1 MCQHSNIHVYLLCL
15 GLGVLIVGAFPL
27 IVKTNVS
34 FAALVICQDWPH
46 VDEVLGQGDALAV
59 PADGDGPV
67 QVGGGV
73 AVLAVGDADHR
84 AADLSE
90 TNTTQNRFPVW
101 HSISSFKIARLSPSH
116 LKN

>member
-1 MCQHSNIHVYLLCL
+1 M
-15 GLGVLIVGAFPL
+15 IVGPGDL
-27 IVKTNVS
+27 
-34 FAALVICQDWPH
+34 PH
-46 VDEVLGQGDALAV
+46 VDQILSQSHGLAV

-90 TNTTQNRFPVW
+90 TNTSQNRFPVW
-101 HSISSFKIARLSPSH
+101 NSISSFKIARLSPSH

>member
-1 MCQHSNIHVYLLCL
+1 MFLFWSAGSVQFWILSEGIP
-15 GLGVLIVGAFPL
+15 GKGIFRVGGGQEL
-27 IVKTNVS
+27 H
-34 FAALVICQDWPH
+34 WPH

-59 PADGDGPV
+59 PADGDGSV

-90 TNTTQNRFPVW
+90 TNTSQNRFPVW
-101 HSISSFKIARLSPSH
+101 NSISSFKIARLSPSH

>member
-1 MCQHSNIHVYLLCL
+1 MV
-15 GLGVLIVGAFPL
+15 VL
-27 IVKTNVS
+27 
-34 FAALVICQDWPH
+34 PH
-46 VDEVLGQGDALAV
+46 VDQILGQSHGLAV

-90 TNTTQNRFPVW
+90 TNTSQNIFPV
-101 HSISSFKIARLSPSH
+101 
-116 LKN
+116 

>member
-1 MCQHSNIHVYLLCL
+1 MLD
-15 GLGVLIVGAFPL
+15 
-27 IVKTNVS
+27 T
-34 FAALVICQDWPH
+34 VICRCRDWPH

-90 TNTTQNRFPVW
+90 TNTSQNIFPVW
-101 HSISSFKIARLSPSH
+101 NSISSFKIARLSPSH